1 MVKKI
6 GEEKLDLLRM
16 IMDKKI
22 FTAILLTAMTV
33 AQAWAGSDVDGFG
46 SNTWYDYKASSFGG
60 GDGSSGSPYLISTP
74 EQLALLAYQVNEGGQ
89 SYNGEYFS
97 ITANLSLD
105 KTVGSK
111 VVWVPIGKDNR
122 PFKGTV
128 NGNGHSV
135 SEMTITATSTSYTH
149 YFGLFG
155 TIEEGTISGLTVK
168 GAAISLT
175 ASDWADVG
183 GLIGECNDNLTDC
196 HAVANI
202 TCTNTGNE
210 EISVG
215 GLAGSCTVSNV
226 NHCSS
231 SGSIT
236 ATGSNIIMGGLIGY
250 AQTISTTAKAAMTY
264 CCTATSLKGGTTVGG
279 LMGQL
284 NIVTNKTDI
293 SSSFSCSFIDAS
305 SATFAGGVF
314 GDLQRNS
321 AQTTAYE
328 SNISCQYCGTMVK
341 PSASTHYGVAFGST
355 NLPYEASYDYF
366 SNHSFTYDSW
376 LCDLPTNGMGYD
388 LGNKVSAITTPLPA
402 NGGYTLPNTAKAEAT
417 FKDNFIL
424 CSQPT
429 YITNDAKHFFPP
441 KDVTTSFTMGY
452 NVLGEQVTYVL
463 AENSNSVGVANPRQQ
478 GNTLQPLD
486 PGESLLTIRCNDVER
501 KALIKVNYGTE
512 WDGQTA
518 TAFDGGN
525 GSFLD
530 PYLIRTVSQLRLA
543 ISNTSLYNKEGM
555 YFKLANDIFINKHL
569 LQTNEEPRSGAN
581 QWTSDNFAANLDGDG
596 HTIYGLYVKD
606 EDCTIESAHGL
617 FATLTG
623 KVSRLA
629 VVDSYVWASGFANRI
644 CAGTICGVLTGE
656 DGALEQCMTHGR
668 VLSDGMAGGMVGSV
682 DKYNNALTDCFSCVH
697 VGWAT
702 SNDKYV
708 GAGLISDKQ
717 TNDGKPVLNRCI
729 STGKV
734 EYGYKK
740 SYGLV
745 RRGTAVTNSCFDLTM
760 MAIDFA
766 VMDEDFSSKPAN
778 MISGQMLADAAIWK
792 TELHR
797 YPMLKLFAETPYGD
811 LLSMPLLFAE
821 GDRAGKVTQVF
832 DFPNEG
838 VAWWA
843 YNGSTYIDVINSC
856 GAASPVSSTG
866 SNTEFLIAQT
876 SAEAK
881 SQSTKALRVMAIDVK
896 VSSVVGLTFEDANA
910 ATACLAAF
918 DADQNGKVTLREA
931 VEATSEKFATF
942 NAQAAQVQTFRE
954 LRYFVGLT
962 TLSEGMISGLAS
974 LTAVELPKTMTTIGD
989 NAFNGCSALESI
1001 ILPVSATTAT
1011 GRSFFGSGIKNI
1023 YVEPKSTTLVS
1034 RNGMLFNTNDEL
1046 MAYPPSR
1053 GEALATV
1060 SGALNAILTNAFYQ
1074 VPGLTSIYLDNALPE
1089 GHVAD
1094 LAKNGIVPAQSSMV
1108 NVYINDGSYNGA
1120 LYTDYHDDA
1129 FWGDY
1134 DNNLHR
1140 YFPLSVTNAGWAT
1153 LYIGFAT
1160 QLPSGLKAY
1169 IVTESSVSTNEAI
1182 LKRVDNLLP
1191 ATTPVVIKAE
1201 QPDTYLLMPY
1211 DGTVAPLD
1219 KWENKL
1225 IGTYIGQENK
1235 WGVPVNQGDANE
1247 GSILTLGRNSE
1258 DEVGFFY
1265 YQGTQIPPYRA
1276 YLTYNSILDS
1286 RACFMLRIDDSEE
1299 SGIEEIENSKS
1310 VNRKYFDLQGRRVN
1324 GKPARGIYIREGKK
1338 IMIK

>member
-1 MVKKI
+1 MN
-6 GEEKLDLLRM
+6 
-16 IMDKKI
+16 KKI
-22 FTAILLTAMTV
+22 FTVILLTALMVGQT
-33 AQAWAGSDVDGFG
+33 WADNVNVDGFG
-46 SNTWYDYKASSFGG
+46 NNTWYNYKANSFGG
-60 GDGSSGSPYLISTP
+60 GDGSSDNPYLISTP
-74 EQLALLAYQVNEGGQ
+74 EQLALLAYNVNEGGET
-89 SYNGEYFS
+89 YLGNYFS

-111 VVWVPIGKDNR
+111 VVWVPIGRNSHS
-122 PFKGTV
+122 FKGTV
-128 NGNGHSV
+128 NGNGHTV
-135 SEMTITATSTSYTH
+135 SGMTITATSTNYAN

-155 TIEEGTISGLTVK
+155 LVEDGSISSLTVK
-168 GAAISLT
+168 GASITLNVN
-175 ASDWADVG
+175 DWTDVG
-183 GLIGECNDNLTDC
+183 GLVGECDGNLADC

-202 TCTNTGNE
+202 TCTNTGSE
-210 EISVG
+210 EILVG
-215 GLAGSCTVSNV
+215 GLVGLCIVNDV

-231 SGSIT
+231 SGSIN
-236 ATGSNIIMGGLIGY
+236 ATGNNITMGGLIGY
-250 AQTISTTAKAAMTY
+250 ADTRATMTY

-279 LMGQL
+279 LMGNLYLQSRKT
-284 NIVTNKTDI
+284 NIANC
-293 SSSFSCSFIDAS
+293 FSCSFIDAS
-305 SATFAGGVF
+305 SATYAGGVF
-314 GDLQRNS
+314 GDITVESQLD
-321 AQTTAYE
+321 AAYITG
-328 SNISCQYCGTMVK
+328 ISCQYCGTMVK
-341 PSASTHYGVAFGST
+341 PSASTYYGIAFGHT
-355 NLPYEASYDYF
+355 TLPYNASFDYF
-366 SNHSFTYDSW
+366 QSHSYTYDSW

-388 LGNKVSAITTPLPA
+388 LGKKVSAITTPLPA
-402 NGGYTLPNTAKAEAT
+402 NGGYSVPNTAKAEAT

-463 AENSNSVGVANPRQQ
+463 AENSNSVGIANPRQQ

-486 PGESLLTIRCNDVER
+486 PGEALLTIRCNDVER

-569 LQTNEEPRSGAN
+569 LQTNEEPRSGAH
-581 QWTSDNFAANLDGDG
+581 QWASDNFAANLDGDG

-606 EDCTIESAHGL
+606 EDCAIESAHGL

-629 VVDSYVWASGFANRI
+629 VVDSYVWASGSANRI

-682 DKYNNALTDCFSCVH
+682 DTKNNALTDCFSCVH

-717 TNDGKPVLNRCI
+717 TIDGKPVLTRCI

-734 EYGYKK
+734 EYDYNN

-745 RRGTAVTNSCFDLTM
+745 RRGTAITNSCFDLTM

-766 VMDEDFSSKPAN
+766 VMDKDFSSKPAN
-778 MISGQMLADAAIWK
+778 MISGQMLADAANWK

-821 GDRAGKVTQVF
+821 GDRAGNVTQVF

-838 VAWWA
+838 VTWLA

-910 ATACLAAF
+910 STACLAAF
-918 DADQNGKVTLREA
+918 DADHNDKVTLREA
-931 VEATSEKFATF
+931 VEATSEQFATF

-962 TLSEGMISGLAS
+962 TLSEGMISGLPS

-1001 ILPVSATTAT
+1001 TLPVSATTAT

-1094 LAKNGIVPAQSSMV
+1094 LAKNGIVPAQSSMDNGQSSMV

-1160 QLPSGLKAY
+1160 QLPSELKAY
-1169 IVTESSVSTNEAI
+1169 IVTESSVDENVAT
-1182 LKRVDNLLP
+1182 LKRVSNLLP
-1191 ATTPVVIKAE
+1191 ATTPVVIKGTQAR
-1201 QPDTYLLMPY
+1201 TYLLTPY
-1211 DGTVAPLD
+1211 DGTVDPLD

-1247 GSILTLGRNSE
+1247 GSILTLGRNN
-1258 DEVGFFY
+1258 DGEVGFFY
-1265 YQGTQIPPYRA
+1265 YQGSQIPPYRA

-1286 RACFMLRIDDSEE
+1286 RACFMLRVDDSEE

>member
-1 MVKKI
+1 MN
-6 GEEKLDLLRM
+6 
-16 IMDKKI
+16 KKI
-22 FTAILLTAMTV
+22 FTAILLTVMTV
-33 AQAWAGSDVDGFG
+33 GQAWAGSDVDGFG

-89 SYNGEYFS
+89 SYDGKYFS

-111 VVWVPIGKDNR
+111 VVWVPIGRSNH

-128 NGNGHSV
+128 NGNGHTV
-135 SEMTITATSTSYTH
+135 TGMTITATSTSYTH

-155 TIEEGTISGLTVK
+155 TIENGTISGLTVK
-168 GAAISLT
+168 DASISLT
-175 ASDWADVG
+175 ANDWADVG

-202 TCTNTGNE
+202 TCTNTGSE

-236 ATGSNIIMGGLIGY
+236 ATGSKIIMGGLIGY
-250 AQTISTTAKAAMTY
+250 AQTIPTTATAAMTY
-264 CCTATSLKGGTTVGG
+264 CCTATSLKGGTTMGG
-279 LMGQL
+279 LMGRL
-284 NIVTNKTDI
+284 YIVTNKTDI

-305 SATFAGGVF
+305 SATNAGGVF
-314 GDLQRNS
+314 GDLQRS
-321 AQTTAYE
+321 DQTTAYD

-341 PSASTHYGVAFGST
+341 PSASTHYGIAFGNT
-355 NLPYEASYDYF
+355 NLPYNVSYDYF

-376 LCDLPTNGMGYD
+376 LCDLPSNGMGYN
-388 LGNKVSAITTPLPA
+388 LGNKVTAITTPLPA
-402 NGGYTLPNTAKAEAT
+402 NGGYSVPNTAKAGAT

-463 AENSNSVGVANPRQQ
+463 AENSNSVGIATPRQQ

-486 PGESLLTIRCNDVER
+486 PGEALLTIRCNDVER

-555 YFKLANDIFINKHL
+555 YFRLANDIFINKHL

-581 QWTSDNFAANLDGDG
+581 QWTPANFTANLDGDG

-606 EDCTIESAHGL
+606 EDCASESAHGL

-629 VVDSYVWASGFANRI
+629 VVDSYVWASGSANEI

-682 DKYNNALTDCFSCVH
+682 VDNNNALTDCFSCVH

-708 GAGLISDKQ
+708 GAGLISDKK
-717 TNDGKPVLNRCI
+717 TIDGKPVLNRCI

-734 EYGYKK
+734 EYGYNK

-745 RRGTAVTNSCFDLTM
+745 RRVTAVTNSCFDLTM
-760 MAIDFA
+760 MAIDFT
-766 VMDEDFSSKPAN
+766 VMDDDYSSKPAN
-778 MISGQMLADAAIWK
+778 MISGQMLADAANWK
-792 TELHR
+792 TELRR

-821 GDRAGKVTQVF
+821 GDRAGNVTQVF

-838 VAWWA
+838 VTWSA
-843 YNGSTYIDVINSC
+843 YNGSTYIDVINFC
-856 GAASPVSSTG
+856 GAASPVYSTG
-866 SNTEFLIAQT
+866 SNTEYLIAQT
-876 SAEAK
+876 NQSK
-881 SQSTKALRVMAIDVK
+881 SLSTKALRVMAINVNI
-896 VSSVVGLTFEDANA
+896 SGAVGLTFEDANA

-918 DADQNGKVTLREA
+918 DADHNGKVTLREA
-931 VEATSEKFATF
+931 VEATSEQFATF

-962 TLSEGMISGLAS
+962 TLSEGMISGLPS

-989 NAFNGCSALESI
+989 NAFNGCTALESI
-1001 ILPVSATTAT
+1001 TLPATATTAS
-1011 GRSFFGSGIKNI
+1011 GLSFYGSGIKNI

-1034 RNGMLFNTNDEL
+1034 RNGMLFNTNDQL

-1053 GEALATV
+1053 GEASATV

-1074 VPGLTSIYLDNALPE
+1074 VPGLASIYLDNSLPE
-1089 GHVAD
+1089 GSIAE
-1094 LAKNGIVPAQSSMV
+1094 LKENGIVPVSGDIDI
-1108 NVYINDGSYNGA
+1108 YINDGSYDGA
-1120 LYTDYHDDA
+1120 LYEDYLDDSS
-1129 FWGDY
+1129 WEGY
-1134 DNNLHR
+1134 ENNLYR
-1140 YFPLSVTNAGWAT
+1140 YFPLTVTSAGWAT

-1169 IVTESSVSTNEAI
+1169 IVTESSVSTNEAT

-1191 ATTPVVIKAE
+1191 ATTPVVIKGE
-1201 QPDTYLLMPY
+1201 QADTYLLMPY

-1247 GSILTLGRNSE
+1247 GSILTLGRNGNG
-1258 DEVGFFY
+1258 EVGFFY

>member
-1 MVKKI
+1 MHKKF
-6 GEEKLDLLRM
+6 
-16 IMDKKI
+16 
-22 FTAILLTAMTV
+22 FTAILLTALTV
-33 AQAWAGSDVDGFG
+33 GQSWADNVSVDGFG
-46 SNTWYDYKASSFGG
+46 SNTWYNYKSSSYGG

-74 EQLALLAYQVNEGGQ
+74 EQLALLAYSVNEGGQ
-89 SYNGEYFS
+89 TYSGQHFS
-97 ITANLSLD
+97 VTANLSLD
-105 KTVGSK
+105 KTVGGK
-111 VVWVPIGKDNR
+111 VVWVPIGRNSHS
-122 PFKGTV
+122 FKGTV
-128 NGNGHSV
+128 TGNGHSV
-135 SEMTITATSTSYTH
+135 SGMTITATSTSYTH

-155 TIEEGTISGLTVK
+155 TIEDGSISSLTVK
-168 GAAISLT
+168 DASITLT
-175 ASDWADVG
+175 ANDWADVG

-202 TCTNTGNE
+202 TCTNTGSE

-226 NHCSS
+226 SHCSS

-236 ATGSNIIMGGLIGY
+236 GSITATGSESEIIMGGLIGY
-250 AQTISTTAKAAMTY
+250 AQTISTTATAAMTY

-284 NIVTNKTDI
+284 NIGTNKTDI
-293 SSSFSCSFIDAS
+293 SSSFSCSFIDAT
-305 SATFAGGVF
+305 SATYAGGVF
-314 GDLQRNS
+314 GDLQRS
-321 AQTTAYE
+321 SHTTAYD
-328 SNISCQYCGTMVK
+328 SDISCQYCGTMVK
-341 PSASTHYGVAFGST
+341 PSASTRYGVAFGNT
-355 NLPYEASYDYF
+355 NLPYNAGFDYF

-388 LGNKVSAITTPLPA
+388 LAGKVSAITTPLPA
-402 NGGYTLPNTAKAEAT
+402 AGGYTLPSTAKAEAT

-441 KDVTTSFTMGY
+441 KDVTTSFNMVY
-452 NVLGEQVTYVL
+452 DVLGEQVTYVL
-463 AENSNSVGVANPRQQ
+463 AENSNSIEVKGRN
-478 GNTLQPLD
+478 LQPLD
-486 PGESLLTIRCNDVER
+486 PSEALLTIRCNDVER

-518 TAFDGGN
+518 TGFDGGN

-555 YFKLANDIFINKHL
+555 NFRLANDIFINKHL
-569 LQTNEEPRSGAN
+569 LQTNEEPRSGAH
-581 QWTSDNFAANLDGDG
+581 QWTSANFAANLDGDG
-596 HTIYGLYVKD
+596 HTIYGLYVRD
-606 EDCTIESAHGL
+606 EDCTRESAHGL

-629 VVDSYVWASGFANRI
+629 MVDSYVWASGSASEI
-644 CAGTICGVLTGE
+644 CAGTICGVLTG
-656 DGALEQCMTHGR
+656 DGALEQCMAHGR

-682 DKYNNALTDCFSCVH
+682 DDNNNALTDCFSCVH

-708 GAGLISDKQ
+708 GAGLISDKE
-717 TNDGKPVLNRCI
+717 TNDGKPVVTNCI

-734 EYGYKK
+734 EYDYNN

-745 RRGTAVTNSCFDLTM
+745 RRGTVDTNSCFDLTM
-760 MAIDFA
+760 MASNFT
-766 VMDEDFSSKPAN
+766 VMDEDYSSKPAN
-778 MISGQMLADAAIWK
+778 MISGQMLADAANWK
-792 TELHR
+792 TELRR

-838 VAWWA
+838 VIWSA

-856 GAASPVSSTG
+856 GAASPVSSTE

-896 VSSVVGLTFEDANA
+896 VSSVVGLTFEDDKA

-918 DADQNGKVTLREA
+918 DADHNDKVTLREA
-931 VEATSEKFATF
+931 VEATSEQFTIF
-942 NAQAAQVQTFRE
+942 NAQAASVQTFRE

-962 TLSEGMISGLAS
+962 TLSEGMISGLPS
-974 LTAVELPKTMTTIGD
+974 LTAVELPKTLTTISD

-1001 ILPVSATTAT
+1001 TLPVSATTAT
-1011 GRSFFGSGIKNI
+1011 GLSFYGSGIKNI
-1023 YVEPKSTTLVS
+1023 YVEPKSTNLVS
-1034 RNGMLFNTNDEL
+1034 RNGMLFNTNDDL

-1053 GEALATV
+1053 GEASATV
-1060 SGALNAILTNAFYQ
+1060 SGALNAILPYAFYQ

-1089 GHVAD
+1089 GHVAE
-1094 LAKNGIVPAQSSMV
+1094 LAENGIVNGQSSMV
-1108 NVYINDGSYNGA
+1108 DIYINDGSYNGV
-1120 LYTDYHDDA
+1120 LYEDYLDDSS
-1129 FWGDY
+1129 WEDY
-1134 DNNLHR
+1134 EDRLHR
-1140 YFPLSVTNAGWAT
+1140 YFPLTVTGAGWAT

-1160 QLPSGLKAY
+1160 QLPSELKAY
-1169 IVTESSVSTNEAI
+1169 IVTESSVTNNEAT

-1191 ATTPVVIKAE
+1191 ATTPVVIRSE
-1201 QPDTYLLMPY
+1201 QAGTYLLMPY
-1211 DGTVAPLD
+1211 TGVVDPLD

-1225 IGTYIGQENK
+1225 IGSSIGQEKK

-1247 GSILTLGRNSE
+1247 GSILTLGRSQG
-1258 DEVGFFY
+1258 EVGFFY

-1276 YLTYNSILDS
+1276 YLTYNSIQDPNA
-1286 RACFMLRIDDSEE
+1286 RFMLHIDDSEE
-1299 SGIEEIENSKS
+1299 SGIAETL
-1310 VNRKYFDLQGRRVN
+1310 NRQSSYSILYDLQGRPLSNLPTRGVYIKD
-1324 GKPARGIYIREGKK
+1324 GKVVVIH
-1338 IMIK
+1338 

>member
-1 MVKKI
+1 MHKKI
-6 GEEKLDLLRM
+6 L
-16 IMDKKI
+16 
-22 FTAILLTAMTV
+22 TAILLTVLTV
-33 AQAWAGSDVDGFG
+33 GQTWADNVNVDGFG
-46 SNTWYDYKASSFGG
+46 SNTWYNYKASSFGE

-89 SYNGEYFS
+89 SYDGEYFS

-111 VVWVPIGKDNR
+111 VVWVPIGRDSH

-128 NGNGHSV
+128 NGNCHSV
-135 SEMTITATSTSYTH
+135 SGMTITATSTSYTN

-155 TIEEGTISGLTVK
+155 TIEDGSISGLTVK
-168 GAAISLT
+168 DASVTLT

-183 GLIGECNDNLTDC
+183 GLIGECNYNLTDC

-202 TCTNTGNE
+202 TCTNTGSE

-226 NHCSS
+226 DHCSS

-236 ATGSNIIMGGLIGY
+236 ATGSKIIMGGLIGY
-250 AQTISTTAKAAMTY
+250 AQTISTTATAAMTY

-279 LMGQL
+279 LVGKFL
-284 NIVTNKTDI
+284 IGKESTTI
-293 SSSFSCSFIDAS
+293 SNCFSCSFIDA
-305 SATFAGGVF
+305 ATATYAGGVF
-314 GDLQRNS
+314 GDVQRS
-321 AQTTAYE
+321 SHITACN

-341 PSASTHYGVAFGST
+341 PSASTHYGIAFGNT
-355 NLPYEASYDYF
+355 NLPYNVSYDYF
-366 SNHSFTYDSW
+366 GNHSFTYDSW

-388 LGNKVSAITTPLPA
+388 LGSKVMAITTPLPA
-402 NGGYTLPNTAKAEAT
+402 NGGYSVPNTAKAGAT

-463 AENSNSVGVANPRQQ
+463 AENSNSVGIANPRQQ

-486 PGESLLTIRCNDVER
+486 PGEALLTIRCNDVER

-543 ISNTSLYNKEGM
+543 IDNTSIYNKVGM

-569 LQTNEEPRSGAN
+569 LQTNEEPRSGAH
-581 QWTSDNFAANLDGDG
+581 QWTSANFAANLDGDG

-606 EDCTIESAHGL
+606 EDCASESAHGL

-629 VVDSYVWASGFANRI
+629 VVDSYVWASGSANEI

-682 DKYNNALTDCFSCVH
+682 DDNNNALTDCFSCVH

-734 EYGYKK
+734 EYDYNN

-766 VMDEDFSSKPAN
+766 VMDDDYSSKPAN
-778 MISGQMLADAAIWK
+778 MISGQMLADAANWK

-821 GDRAGKVTQVF
+821 GDRAGNVTQVF

-838 VAWWA
+838 VTWSA

-881 SQSTKALRVMAIDVK
+881 SQSTKARRVMAIDVK

-910 ATACLAAF
+910 STACLAAF
-918 DADQNGKVTLREA
+918 DVDQNGKVTLREA
-931 VEATSEKFATF
+931 VEATSELFATF

-954 LRYFVGLT
+954 LRYFVGLP
-962 TLSEGMISGLAS
+962 TLSEGMISGLPS

-989 NAFNGCSALESI
+989 NAFNGCTALESI
-1001 ILPVSATTAT
+1001 TLPVSATTAT

-1034 RNGMLFNTNDEL
+1034 RNGMLFNTNDDL

-1053 GEALATV
+1053 GEASATV

-1094 LAKNGIVPAQSSMV
+1094 LEENGIVPGQSSMV
-1108 NVYINDGSYNGA
+1108 NIYINDGSYNGA
-1120 LYTDYHDDA
+1120 LYADYL
-1129 FWGDY
+1129 GDSSWEDY
-1134 DNNLHR
+1134 EDHLHR
-1140 YFPLSVTNAGWAT
+1140 YFPLNVTSAGWAT

-1160 QLPSGLKAY
+1160 QLPSELKAY
-1169 IVTESSVSTNEAI
+1169 IVTESSVTTNEAT

-1191 ATTPVVIKAE
+1191 ATTPVVIKGE
-1201 QPDTYLLMPY
+1201 QAGTYLLMPY
-1211 DGTVAPLD
+1211 TAAEVPPLD

-1225 IGTYIGQENK
+1225 IGSSIGQEGK

-1247 GSILTLGRNSE
+1247 GSILTLGRSQG
-1258 DEVGFFY
+1258 EVGFFY

-1276 YLTYNSILDS
+1276 YLTYNSIQDTS
-1286 RACFMLRIDDSEE
+1286 ARFMLHIDDSEE
-1299 SGIEEIENSKS
+1299 LGIKETVNTKS
-1310 VNRKYFDLQGRRVN
+1310 SDTKCYDLQGRHLSN
-1324 GKPARGIYIREGKK
+1324 IPSRGIYIKGGKK
-1338 IMIK
+1338 CLAP